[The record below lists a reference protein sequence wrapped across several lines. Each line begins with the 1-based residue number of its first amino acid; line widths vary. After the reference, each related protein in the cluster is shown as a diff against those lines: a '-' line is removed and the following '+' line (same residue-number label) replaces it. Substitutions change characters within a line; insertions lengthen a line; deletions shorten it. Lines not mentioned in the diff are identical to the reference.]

1 MAIKET
7 DFSRL
12 NEKLVDNPS
21 AKFFICMRNIPAY
34 VKNEQI
40 MECPVLSPSNKLANN
55 YRLGLIDPCQ
65 FYMNY
70 YNELKSPICQE
81 LMKSVLSISKNY
93 DIYIV
98 NINKDARL
106 LLLDILEN
114 LK

>member
-12 NEKLVDNPS
+12 NEKLLDNPS

-34 VKNEQI
+34 VKNERI
-40 MECPVLSPSNKLANN
+40 MECPILAPSNKLANN

-65 FYMNY
+65 FYTNY

-81 LMKSVLSISKNY
+81 LIKSILSMSQNY

-98 NINKDARL
+98 TINKDARL
-106 LLLDILEN
+106 LLLDILKN
-114 LK
+114 IK

>member
-34 VKNEQI
+34 ITNEMI
-40 MECPVLSPSNKLANN
+40 MECPILSPSNKLANK

-65 FYMNY
+65 FYTNY

-81 LMKSVLSISKNY
+81 LMESILIMSKNC
-93 DIYIV
+93 DTYIV

-106 LLLDILEN
+106 LLVDILKN
-114 LK
+114 IK

>member
-1 MAIKET
+1 MVIKET

-21 AKFFICMRNIPAY
+21 AKFFICMRNIPTY
-34 VKNEQI
+34 VKNELI
-40 MECPVLSPSNKLANN
+40 MKCPVLSPSGKLENN

-65 FYMNY
+65 FYTNY

-81 LMKSVLSISKNY
+81 LMKSILSISKNY

-114 LK
+114 IK

>member
-12 NEKLVDNPS
+12 NEILLDNPS

-34 VKNEQI
+34 AKNALI
-40 MECPVLSPSNKLANN
+40 IECPVLSPSNKLAKN
-55 YRLGLIDPCQ
+55 YKLGLIDPCQ
-65 FYMNY
+65 FYTNY

-81 LMKSVLSISKNY
+81 LIKSILSMSQNY

-98 NINKDARL
+98 TINKDARL
-106 LLLDILEN
+106 LLLDILKN
-114 LK
+114 IK